1 MKRFSVI
8 SARIICL
15 VLLTI
20 MIFALT
26 APTYAF
32 DDKYD
37 PDRICSIQFDMKFD
51 IKGVEYR
58 INGGSVVLYKIAGLT
73 DNEFKHPDGFF
84 VREPAFE
91 GLTIDLNEVGRSD
104 ERDIAISLEMA
115 YYIAN
120 NNLESLGTVYEIDE
134 EGHGKAENLTTGL
147 YLVVQKDAP
156 EGYVSFLP
164 FMTILPFHDKQ
175 NSTYNYD
182 PVVYPKTSEK
192 KPYEEYTSIVPSVQ
206 KKVEGENAPK
216 DTEFRFSFKS
226 LDNKYLDVFNSKGTV
241 AQGGNVVKQAEDEI
255 IVCTYGE
262 GVAEFGKI
270 TFYLPGDYIYEVR
283 EINTGASGYTYD
295 KTAYWC
301 KYTVVLNDARTALV
315 LERAVI
321 KEGDANGKVLY
332 EGTEPETFVF
342 GYKNI
347 YGEVPPPS
355 PLPQT
360 GQIWW
365 PMIVMAAIGIAF
377 ISVGVGISKRGRKGK
392 NNYEEK

>member
-26 APTYAF
+26 APSYAALNR
-32 DDKYD
+32 YD
-37 PDRICSIQFDMKFD
+37 PAKECSILFDMKVEID
-51 IKGVEYR
+51 GEEYR
-58 INGGSVVLYKIAGLT
+58 INGGSVALYKIAGLT
-73 DNEFKHPDGFF
+73 DNVFSRPDGFF
-84 VREPAFE
+84 IREPEFA
-91 GLTIDLNEVGRSD
+91 GLDVALKDVGSND
-104 ERDIAISLEMA
+104 EKDIAISLEIA
-115 YYIAN
+115 HYIEN
-120 NNLESLGTVYEIDE
+120 NHLESLAEIYEIDD
-134 EGHGKAENLTTGL
+134 EGYGKAEGLTTGL

-156 EGYVSFLP
+156 DGFLSFLP
-164 FMTILPFHDKQ
+164 FMTILPFHDLRAD
-175 NSTYNYD
+175 TFDYD
-182 PVVYPKTSEK
+182 PVVHPKPAHK
-192 KPYEEYTSIVPSVQ
+192 MPYKEYTTVVPAVQ
-206 KKVEGENAPK
+206 KKVEGEKAPK
-216 DTEFRFSFKS
+216 DTEFRFSLKAI
-226 LDNKYLDVFNSKGTV
+226 DNKYLSIVNDKGSV
-241 AQGGNVVKQAEDEI
+241 DEGGCVVKQTEDEI
-255 IVCTYGE
+255 IVRTVGE
-262 GVAEFGKI
+262 GTAEFGTI
-270 TFYLPGDYIYEVR
+270 TFTLEGDYVFEVR
-283 EINTGASGYTYD
+283 EINTGVEGYKYD
-295 KTAYWC
+295 GTVYWC
-301 KYTVVLNDARTALV
+301 KYTVALDETENALV

-347 YGEVPPPS
+347 YGEVPPPP

-360 GQIWW
+360 GQVWW